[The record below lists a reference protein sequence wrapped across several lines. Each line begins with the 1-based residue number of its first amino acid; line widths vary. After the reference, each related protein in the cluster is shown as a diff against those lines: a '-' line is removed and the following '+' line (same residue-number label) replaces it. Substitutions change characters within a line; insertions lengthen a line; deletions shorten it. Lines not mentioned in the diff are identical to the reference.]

1 MDIGLFIVLMIVVY
15 VVPEILKRMKKRKPY
30 SYPPIPMPPPMP
42 PQGSDAGTYGIP
54 GELSAGTKPPGVSS
68 AYRMSGEGTAG
79 DEGDPDWD
87 LRKEPIFRG
96 EISTAAYGTVQPGD
110 YPTEVV
116 QGVVWA
122 EIFSPPISKRTAH
135 HDIRRRRHGTMQAG

>member
-1 MDIGLFIVLMIVVY
+1 MDIGLFVVLMIVVY
-15 VVPEILKRMKKRKPY
+15 VVPEILKRMKKRKPH
-30 SYPPIPMPPPMP
+30 SYPPIPMPPPVP
-42 PQGSDAGTYGIP
+42 PQVPETRPQGIP
-54 GELSAGTKPPGVSS
+54 GELSTGTKPAGVYGV
-68 AYRMSGEGTAG
+68 YRMSGEGTAG

-87 LRKEPIFRG
+87 QRKEPVFMG
-96 EISTAAYGTVQPGD
+96 EMSATAYDAVQPGN

-116 QGVVWA
+116 QGIVWS